1 MTITLVKKLKLDG
14 QVCAKSA
21 RVLANLEERG
31 LLSQIHQVITADE
44 RDTSSQGYALAA
56 QYHVDAA
63 PFFIVTGDDGKTQVY
78 LAYHHFL
85 KDIFN
90 QEVTEADE
98 VAEIMS
104 QNPDLDFI

>member
-1 MTITLVKKLKLDG
+1 MSITLVQKMKLDG
-14 QVCAKSA
+14 QLCAKSVK
-21 RVLANLEERG
+21 VLTNLRERG

-44 RDTSSQGYALAA
+44 RDVSSEGYALAA

-63 PFFIVTGDDGKTQVY
+63 PFFIVIGDDGKTRIYQ
-78 LAYHHFL
+78 AYHRFL
-85 KDIFN
+85 KEILH